1 MSLGRVAIYPVIHQ
15 QSRPLKASQQQ
26 YSMNIAVLEEDLS
39 GNSMTDGL
47 KCEKTEAKIPIR
59 IAIIT
64 IWVKRLQAIGLR
76 KKEQDT
82 AWR

>member
-1 MSLGRVAIYPVIHQ
+1 MSLGRVAIYPVILQ
-15 QSRPLKASQQQ
+15 QSRLLKASQQQ
-26 YSMNIAVLEEDLS
+26 HGMIITVLEEDLS

-59 IAIIT
+59 IAVIT
-64 IWVKRLQAIGLR
+64 IWGKRLQVIGLG

-82 AWR
+82 TWR